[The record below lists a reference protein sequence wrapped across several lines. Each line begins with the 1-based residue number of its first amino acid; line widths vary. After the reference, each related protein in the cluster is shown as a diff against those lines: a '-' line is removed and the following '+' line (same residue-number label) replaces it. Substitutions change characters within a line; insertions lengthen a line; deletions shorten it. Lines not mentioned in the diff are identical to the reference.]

1 MRLNQYIAA
10 CGVCSR
16 READK
21 LIGEG
26 KILING
32 NIATLGARVEESDIV
47 TYNGNIL
54 TKQEETVVLAYYKP
68 VGVVCTE
75 KDPHATR
82 TVIDEIDY
90 NGRVTYAGRLDK
102 DSEGLLLLTNN
113 GMLIDAMM
121 KGCNHH
127 EKEYEVLVDKDIDD
141 SFIGKM
147 SAGVYIEELGV
158 KTRPCKVKKTGKRSF
173 DIILTQGLNRQIRRM
188 CEKLGFNVTKLK
200 RTRVMTVKLSDY
212 NLEPGKY
219 VALSKAETEK
229 LINESVGTLH
239 FDSQKSYGKREH

>member
-54 TKQEETVVLAYYKP
+54 IKQEETVVLAYYKP

-113 GMLIDAMM
+113 GRLIDAMM
-121 KGCNHH
+121 KGSNLH

-141 SFIGKM
+141 SFISKM
-147 SAGVYIEELGV
+147 SAGVYIEDLGV

-173 DIILTQGLNRQIRRM
+173 NIILTQGLNRQIRRM
-188 CEKLGFNVTKLK
+188 CEVLGFNVTKLK
-200 RTRVMTVKLSDY
+200 RIRVMTVKLCDY
-212 NLEPGKY
+212 DLEPGKY
-219 VALSKAETEK
+219 VALSKEETEK
-229 LINESVGTLH
+229 LMKESI
-239 FDSQKSYGKREH
+239 

>member
-1 MRLNQYIAA
+1 MRLNQFIAS

-21 LIGEG
+21 LIAEG

-32 NIATLGARVEESDIV
+32 DVASLGSKVEESDIV

-54 TKQEETVVLAYYKP
+54 QKQEETVVLAYYKP

-82 TVIDEIDY
+82 TVISEIKY

-113 GMLIDAMM
+113 GKLIDSMM
-121 KGCNHH
+121 KGSKLH
-127 EKEYEVLVDKDIDD
+127 EKEYVVNVDKDIDD
-141 SFIGKM
+141 DFISRM
-147 SAGVYIEELGV
+147 AGGVHIEDLGV
-158 KTRPCKVKKTGKRSF
+158 KTRPCKVRKLGKRSF
-173 DIILTQGLNRQIRRM
+173 NIVLTQGLNRQIRRM
-188 CEKLGFNVTKLK
+188 CETLGMEVQSLK
-200 RTRVMTVKLSDY
+200 RVRVMTVVLSDY
-212 NLEPGKY
+212 RLKPGEY
-219 VALSKAETEK
+219 VVLDKAQTEK
-229 LINESVGTLH
+229 LMDAAGI
-239 FDSQKSYGKREH
+239 K